1 VSDAEAAGEADVG
14 SNGTSVQHGSEAD
27 GPAAGGKLDG
37 LLSLVHGSEFPPAAE
52 AAMQH
57 LAALQAVMQ
66 QALGLIKSWQQ
77 QKVIIVLLQQRLQ
90 DAATRASTSQHKL
103 AMARREL
110 QEMQAE
116 REQGMA
122 SAAAV
127 TEQCNQLAQ
136 QLLQAQQE
144 LAAAVTDKQLLQQRL
159 NEALP
164 ELAGNKDMIQKLQVR
179 QAGLADQLPGRQAVK
194 LRLAPD

>member
-1 VSDAEAAGEADVG
+1 M
-14 SNGTSVQHGSEAD
+14 HGSE
-27 GPAAGGKLDG
+27 L
-37 LLSLVHGSEFPPAAE
+37 PPAAE

-77 QKVIIVLLQQRLQ
+77 QKVIIALLQQRLQ

-103 AMARREL
+103 AIARQEL

-116 REQGMA
+116 RKQGMA

-127 TEQCNQLAQ
+127 TEQCHQLAQ

-144 LAAAVTDKQLLQQRL
+144 LAAAVTDQLLLQQRL
-159 NEALP
+159 DLTLT
-164 ELAGNKDMIQKLQVR
+164 ELAGNKDIIQKLQVR
-179 QAGLADQLPGRQAVK
+179 QAYEAAKLSGR
-194 LRLAPD
+194 